1 MTDYSCNNNTKI
13 VIGIIITFII
23 CLNFASLSYAKQ
35 WHYSEWIT
43 DITIH
48 SDSTFTVR
56 EIQRV
61 EDFESASFLKR
72 NIALEGL
79 NKITNVA
86 IYNENGIPLNDDETD
101 IQHNADKVRIKITP
115 KEKKKKDAWIIEY
128 IVHGGIKFQDD
139 YNELQWD
146 VFPSDKQAFV
156 DKVTVFINLPQE
168 IPNEKIT
175 QALLIKSFGMEI
187 ESPDY
192 SVISGGVL
200 KYWAED
206 INSRDNITVTAVF
219 PKGILKED
227 RWRAFGPYL
236 WFILPIFILIAM
248 FSKWWLT
255 TQNPESKRRVIPHSN
270 PPEDLSPSALS
281 ALINNKL
288 DIKEIIATIIDL
300 ANQGYIKVV
309 EKEEEN
315 ILTSYKHSL
324 YKTMDYED
332 MPELKDHERLLMNH
346 IFAGNDVVSLQDL
359 KNMISRNINRINRA
373 VWNELIKLKYINGSP
388 RNTKKRYIIIGIL
401 FIIVGLI
408 TFLSSSNAGLAIS
421 LSGVIIV
428 IFGRKISPITNKGF
442 EAQRFALGFKKHLLI
457 KNKAK
462 IIDDIEMFLEY
473 LPYAIIFGIEKDLA
487 MSFTHDKKS
496 MPEWYYQSK
505 NKTISD
511 VMEFIDAL
519 LPAIKGY

>member
-23 CLNFASLSYAKQ
+23 CLAITNLSYAKQ

-101 IQHNADKVRIKITP
+101 IQHNADKIRIKITP

-192 SVISGGVL
+192 SVI
-200 KYWAED
+200 
-206 INSRDNITVTAVF
+206 
-219 PKGILKED
+219 
-227 RWRAFGPYL
+227 
-236 WFILPIFILIAM
+236 
-248 FSKWWLT
+248 
-255 TQNPESKRRVIPHSN
+255 
-270 PPEDLSPSALS
+270 
-281 ALINNKL
+281 
-288 DIKEIIATIIDL
+288 
-300 ANQGYIKVV
+300 
-309 EKEEEN
+309 
-315 ILTSYKHSL
+315 
-324 YKTMDYED
+324 
-332 MPELKDHERLLMNH
+332 
-346 IFAGNDVVSLQDL
+346 
-359 KNMISRNINRINRA
+359 
-373 VWNELIKLKYINGSP
+373 
-388 RNTKKRYIIIGIL
+388 
-401 FIIVGLI
+401 
-408 TFLSSSNAGLAIS
+408 
-421 LSGVIIV
+421 
-428 IFGRKISPITNKGF
+428 
-442 EAQRFALGFKKHLLI
+442 
-457 KNKAK
+457 
-462 IIDDIEMFLEY
+462 
-473 LPYAIIFGIEKDLA
+473 
-487 MSFTHDKKS
+487 
-496 MPEWYYQSK
+496 
-505 NKTISD
+505 
-511 VMEFIDAL
+511 
-519 LPAIKGY
+519 